1 MIKITYAPL
10 QGLKAVD
17 LPHRAYLLIA
27 YDKPNTG
34 VVRIELMGFV
44 RGVCDE
50 STGEECNFTD
60 SSSLEPVK
68 YTLKNNQLTLFNCH
82 PEISAVDGLPNDPD
96 HADTRKDLITVEDP
110 FFLYVKGDKSAVH
123 LVRND
128 AGGQEPSVPEFLIP
142 VPEIPGV
149 PPGFTLPAAM
159 VDPQNVECPVDEEG
173 GFACEGVKLSAGGAL
188 VTLSDFVV
196 STGTINPVSEA
207 CPNFGEMTGA
217 GGINDTE
224 LTLVAFGVIEG
235 NALDKFINAL
245 VVAIL
250 PLEKSE

>member
-1 MIKITYAPL
+1 
-10 QGLKAVD
+10 
-17 LPHRAYLLIA
+17 
-27 YDKPNTG
+27 
-34 VVRIELMGFV
+34 
-44 RGVCDE
+44 
-50 STGEECNFTD
+50 
-60 SSSLEPVK
+60 
-68 YTLKNNQLTLFNCH
+68 
-82 PEISAVDGLPNDPD
+82 
-96 HADTRKDLITVEDP
+96 
-110 FFLYVKGDKSAVH
+110 
-123 LVRND
+123 
-128 AGGQEPSVPEFLIP
+128 
-142 VPEIPGV
+142 
-149 PPGFTLPAAM
+149 M
-159 VDPQNVECPVDEEG
+159 VDPQNVECPVDREG